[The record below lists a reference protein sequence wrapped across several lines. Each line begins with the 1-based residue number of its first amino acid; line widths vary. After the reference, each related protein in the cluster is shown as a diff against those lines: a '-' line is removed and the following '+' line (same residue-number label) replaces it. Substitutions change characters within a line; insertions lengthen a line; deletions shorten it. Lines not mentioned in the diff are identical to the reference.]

1 MRVSLDLSL
10 IKANDT
16 IIVAN
21 NRQAL
26 AIKKSISELKGTSK
40 MPKVSSYKSWLE
52 DYWNQN
58 NPSRSLR
65 LLTQFEIRFLL
76 KEISKEDVTSNPE
89 AFIDE
94 LIKCYTIC
102 KAYFIN
108 ISELSSFGSIPSK
121 LFVGWISKYNK
132 FKTANKCID
141 HTDLFSASVESLKTQ
156 NKEGKYYS
164 YGFNEPTP
172 EQKKL
177 FEILKCSP
185 MLHQGHNNNIPAY
198 SFNDQEVE
206 LKTIAKW
213 AKEIS
218 IKSPD
223 KTIGIVIPNL
233 NELQHAVKTIFDL
246 EFTSTLIETHQ
257 KPYNISLGIPL
268 GQYPLIQHLAS
279 VLKISTQF
287 IKGYIEQELL
297 IKVITSPYIKG
308 AKNELDS
315 RALLITKV
323 LKIGTSEIKVNKI
336 ISLLDECPSLK
347 EIFIELDTIDI
358 SKKTSLEDS
367 LDSINLLLSCWGFT
381 SDRILS
387 SSEYQILEKHQTES
401 LILNKLSI
409 YYKKSNLARALDILS
424 AHISAVIFQPK
435 SGLSNIHI
443 LGSLEAEGLFFD
455 HAWVSSM
462 TSNFL
467 PGRIRMP
474 LFIPSKTSIE
484 YQLPNSS
491 FLLVTEESK
500 KTLTNL
506 NNLSFDTTYSYPKNS
521 NNREE
526 LPTPYLDFE
535 DLSNQVLSKDISRKF
550 DYIEDFK
557 APKIIEPSIKK
568 GVKTLQDQM
577 SCGFK
582 GFVSRLSIDNY
593 EEPHIGISR
602 LEQGNLIHKILE
614 NFFNEITTSTKLLQL
629 SDIELDQLIKN
640 HTDSAILKMPN
651 SNFKINEKNRLVII
665 IREYISLEKQRDYF
679 EVLETESASEVNIEG
694 LKFSTRIDRMDRTAS
709 GAKLIIDYK
718 TGKNVKVSHLT
729 GDPLEQAQ
737 LPIYAITNSVEG
749 ISFATI
755 NSNNCEFKAITKDKF
770 ELPISKQASNKMP
783 DWDKQVTEWTSS
795 LTAASQNFQSGVA
808 SVLPAKKACDF
819 CDYDLLCRIEKLGN
833 NR

>member
-1 MRVSLDLSL
+1 MRVNLDLSL

-21 NRQAL
+21 NRQVL
-26 AIKKSISELKGTSK
+26 AIKKSISELNGTSK

-52 DYWNQN
+52 GNWNQN

-65 LLTQFEIRFLL
+65 LLTQFEVRFLL

-102 KAYFIN
+102 KTYFID
-108 ISELSSFGSIPSK
+108 ITELSSFGAIPPK
-121 LFVGWISKYNK
+121 LFIGWISKYDK

-141 HTDLFSASVESLKTQ
+141 HTDLFRASLESLKTQ

-172 EQKKL
+172 EQKNL
-177 FEILKCSP
+177 FEILKCNP
-185 MLHQGHNNNIPAY
+185 MLQQSQNNNILAY
-198 SFNDQEVE
+198 SFNDQEIE
-206 LKTIAKW
+206 LKTIARW

-218 IKSPD
+218 IKNPD
-223 KTIGIVIPNL
+223 KKIGIVIPNL
-233 NELQHAVKTIFDL
+233 NELQHIVKTIFDL
-246 EFTSTLIETHQ
+246 EFASTLIETHQ
-257 KPYNISLGIPL
+257 KPYNISLGLPL
-268 GQYPLIQHLAS
+268 GQYPLVQHLTS

-287 IKGYIEQELL
+287 IKGHIDHELL
-297 IKVITSPYIKG
+297 IKVVTSPYIKG

-315 RALLITKV
+315 RALLVTKV
-323 LKIGTSEIKVNKI
+323 LKIGTSESKVNKI
-336 ISLLDECPSLK
+336 LSLLDKCPLLK
-347 EIFIELDTIDI
+347 EIFIELNTINI
-358 SKKTSLEDS
+358 SKTTFLEDS
-367 LDSINLLLSCWGFT
+367 LDSANLLLSCWGFT

-387 SSEYQILEKHQTES
+387 SSEYQTLEKYQSES

-409 YYKKSNLARALDILS
+409 YYKKSNLGKALDILS
-424 AHISAVIFQPK
+424 AHINAVIFQPK

-467 PGRIRMP
+467 PGKIKIP
-474 LFIPSKTSIE
+474 LFIPPKTSIE
-484 YQLPNSS
+484 YKLPHSS
-491 FLLVTEESK
+491 FLLVAKESK
-500 KTLTNL
+500 KTLE
-506 NNLSFDTTYSYPKNS
+506 NLSNLSYDTIYSYPKNS
-521 NNREE
+521 SNREE
-526 LPTPYLDFE
+526 LPTPYLDFDDAPNE
-535 DLSNQVLSKDISRKF
+535 ALSEEISREL

-582 GFVSRLSIDNY
+582 GFASRLSIDNFD
-593 EEPHIGISR
+593 EPHIGISR

-614 NFFNEITTSTKLLQL
+614 TFFNETPTSTKLLQL
-629 SDIELDQLIKN
+629 SDNELTHLIEK
-640 HTDSAILKMPN
+640 HTESAILKTPQ
-651 SNFKINEKNRLVII
+651 SNFKVNEKNRLLRII
-665 IREYISLEKQRDYF
+665 HEYVNLERKRDYF
-679 EVLETESASEVNIEG
+679 EVVETESASEVNIEG
-694 LKFSTRIDRMDRTAS
+694 LKFSTRIDRMDRMSS
-709 GAKLIIDYK
+709 GSKIIIDYK
-718 TGKNVKVSHLT
+718 TGKNVKASHLT

-755 NSNNCEFKAITKDKF
+755 NSNNCEFHAITKDKF

-783 DWDKQVTEWTSS
+783 DWGKQVTEWTSS
-795 LTAASQNFQSGVA
+795 LTSASQNFQSGVA
-808 SVLPAKKACDF
+808 SVLPAKNACDY
-819 CDYDLLCRIEKLGN
+819 CDYDLLCRIEKPGN

>member
-347 EIFIELDTIDI
+347 EIFIELNTIDI
-358 SKKTSLEDS
+358 SKKTS
-367 LDSINLLLSCWGFT
+367 
-381 SDRILS
+381 
-387 SSEYQILEKHQTES
+387 
-401 LILNKLSI
+401 
-409 YYKKSNLARALDILS
+409 
-424 AHISAVIFQPK
+424 
-435 SGLSNIHI
+435 
-443 LGSLEAEGLFFD
+443 
-455 HAWVSSM
+455 
-462 TSNFL
+462 
-467 PGRIRMP
+467 
-474 LFIPSKTSIE
+474 
-484 YQLPNSS
+484 
-491 FLLVTEESK
+491 
-500 KTLTNL
+500 
-506 NNLSFDTTYSYPKNS
+506 
-521 NNREE
+521 
-526 LPTPYLDFE
+526 
-535 DLSNQVLSKDISRKF
+535 
-550 DYIEDFK
+550 
-557 APKIIEPSIKK
+557 
-568 GVKTLQDQM
+568 
-577 SCGFK
+577 
-582 GFVSRLSIDNY
+582 
-593 EEPHIGISR
+593 
-602 LEQGNLIHKILE
+602 
-614 NFFNEITTSTKLLQL
+614 
-629 SDIELDQLIKN
+629 
-640 HTDSAILKMPN
+640 
-651 SNFKINEKNRLVII
+651 
-665 IREYISLEKQRDYF
+665 
-679 EVLETESASEVNIEG
+679 
-694 LKFSTRIDRMDRTAS
+694 
-709 GAKLIIDYK
+709 
-718 TGKNVKVSHLT
+718 
-729 GDPLEQAQ
+729 
-737 LPIYAITNSVEG
+737 
-749 ISFATI
+749 
-755 NSNNCEFKAITKDKF
+755 
-770 ELPISKQASNKMP
+770 
-783 DWDKQVTEWTSS
+783 
-795 LTAASQNFQSGVA
+795 
-808 SVLPAKKACDF
+808 
-819 CDYDLLCRIEKLGN
+819 
-833 NR
+833 

>member
-1 MRVSLDLSL
+1 MRVNLDLSL

-21 NRQAL
+21 NRQVL
-26 AIKKSISELKGTSK
+26 AIKKSISELNGTSK

-52 DYWNQN
+52 GNWNQN

-76 KEISKEDVTSNPE
+76 KEISKGDVTSNPE
-89 AFIDE
+89 TFIDE

-102 KAYFIN
+102 KTYFID
-108 ISELSSFGSIPSK
+108 ITELSSYGAIPPK
-121 LFVGWISKYNK
+121 LFIGWISKYDK

-141 HTDLFSASVESLKTQ
+141 HTDLFRASLESLKTQ

-177 FEILKCSP
+177 FEILKCRP
-185 MLHQGHNNNIPAY
+185 MLHQGQNKNIPAF
-198 SFNDQEVE
+198 SFNNQDTE

-218 IKSPD
+218 LKNPD
-223 KTIGIVIPNL
+223 KKIGIVIPNL
-233 NELQHAVKTIFDL
+233 NELQHIVKTIFDL

-268 GQYPLIQHLAS
+268 GHYPLIQHLSS
-279 VLKISTQF
+279 VLQISTEF
-287 IKGYIEQELL
+287 IKGHISHELL
-297 IKVITSPYIKG
+297 IKVVTSPYIKG
-308 AKNELDS
+308 AKSERDS
-315 RALLITKV
+315 RALLVSKV
-323 LKIGTSEIKVNKI
+323 LKIGAKESRVNKI
-336 ISLLDECPSLK
+336 ISLLDTCPSLK
-347 EIFIELDTIDI
+347 EIFIKINTINT
-358 SKKTSLEDS
+358 SKTISLEDS
-367 LDSINLLLSCWGFT
+367 LDSVNLLLSCWGFT
-381 SDRILS
+381 SDRVLS
-387 SSEYQILEKHQTES
+387 SSEYQIFEKYQTES

-409 YYKKSNLARALDILS
+409 YYKKTNLVNALDILS

-443 LGSLEAEGLFFD
+443 MGSLEAEGLFFD

-467 PGRIRMP
+467 PGRIKMP

-484 YQLPNSS
+484 YKLPNSS
-491 FLLVTEESK
+491 FQLVAEESK
-500 KTLTNL
+500 KTLENL

-521 NNREE
+521 SNREE
-526 LPTPYLDFE
+526 LPTPYLDFDEFPFEALSE
-535 DLSNQVLSKDISRKF
+535 DFPRDLE
-550 DYIEDFK
+550 YIEDFK
-557 APKIIEPSIKK
+557 ASKIIEPSIKK

-582 GFVSRLSIDNY
+582 GFTNRLSIDNF

-614 NFFNEITTSTKLLQL
+614 TFFNEITTSTKLLQL
-629 SDIELDQLIKN
+629 SDNELTLLIEK
-640 HTDSAILKMPN
+640 HTESAILKIPN
-651 SNFKINEKNRLVII
+651 SNFKVNEKNRLLAII
-665 IREYISLEKQRDYF
+665 NEYLDLEKQRDYF

-694 LKFSTRIDRMDRTAS
+694 LKFSTRIDRMDQMAS
-709 GAKLIIDYK
+709 GTKLIIDYK
-718 TGKNVKVSHLT
+718 TGKNIKASHLT
-729 GDPLEQAQ
+729 GDPLKEAQ
-737 LPIYAITNSVEG
+737 LPIYAITNSVDG

-755 NSNNCEFKAITKDKF
+755 NSNNCEFKAITKNKF

-783 DWDKQVTEWTSS
+783 DWDSQLTEWKSS
-795 LTAASQNFQSGVA
+795 LISASQNFQSGVA
-808 SVLPAKKACDF
+808 SVLPAKNACDY
-819 CDYDLLCRIEKLGN
+819 CDYDLLCRIDKSSN